1 MSQPFMQLYVAD
13 YLGDTRHLTTEQH
26 GAYLLLLMTMWRAGG
41 RLPNEDKK
49 LARITGCTSS
59 RWAKIKPEVTEFFS
73 VDGEEIT
80 HKRLMFEL
88 EKAQEKSIKRSVS
101 GTQGGIAKSLKDK
114 KATVANASGLPW
126 HSSEPESDSKKDKTT
141 SYPKK
146 TELFDD
152 FWKAY
157 PNKKAKPQALK
168 AYAKALEKTD
178 HATLVAAVH
187 AQRGWRNWI
196 DGYVPHPATWLNAER
211 WTDEPESPRVAQRQ
225 NAGSSGRGD
234 TSFADVIAR
243 RRREREQGM
252 DVSGGQE
259 TVSGDGCNWS
269 EGAIE
274 GVVTGSSS
282 KGRGS
287 HDLDFPF

>member
-1 MSQPFMQLYVAD
+1 MSRWFRFYAEVVNDPKVQKLPCEDFRAWVNLLCLASENGGKIPPLNDVAFSLRMSVD
-13 YLGDTRHLTTEQH
+13 AASTVLERLSSGGLIDRMSGGPDGWHYAPHSWDKRQYKSDTSTARVKRFRERSENVSETPPETEADTEQ
-26 GAYLLLLMTMWRAGG
+26 
-41 RLPNEDKK
+41 K
-49 LARITGCTSS
+49 
-59 RWAKIKPEVTEFFS
+59 
-73 VDGEEIT
+73 
-80 HKRLMFEL
+80 
-88 EKAQEKSIKRSVS
+88 
-101 GTQGGIAKSLKDK
+101 
-114 KATVANASGLPW
+114 
-126 HSSEPESDSKKDKTT
+126 KKDKTT

-146 TELFDD
+146 SVELFDD

-187 AQRGWRNWI
+187 AQRGWRTWI
-196 DGYVPHPATWLNAER
+196 DGFVPHPATWLNAER

-252 DVSGGQE
+252 DISGGQE

-274 GVVTGSSS
+274 GVVTGGHSE
-282 KGRGS
+282 GRNG